1 MIPNWLAA
9 RGNAR
14 RLDVLQEERL
24 MTAAPASLKP
34 VIFAVDDEPV
44 VLGAVERD
52 LRRHFGAG
60 FRVVKAGSGPQA
72 LDAARALK
80 QRDVPVALFL
90 VDQRMPEMTGTQ
102 FLMEARKLYP
112 EACTVLLTA
121 YADTEAAIASINQIG
136 LDHYLMKPWD
146 PPEQHLYPV
155 LDDLLAG
162 WMLTAPIPYDGIRL
176 AGALWS
182 AASHDCKDFLARNR
196 IPYLWLD
203 VDQNP
208 EARAL
213 VDGVTG
219 AEPRLPVLFF
229 PDGGTLVAPSRRDL
243 AEKVGLRTQAAS
255 AFYDVIVVGAGP
267 AGLAASVYASSEGLR
282 TVLIEKEATGGQAG
296 TSSRIENYVGFPSGL
311 SGSDLAHRAT
321 AQARRFGA
329 EIVTTQEVTAIRREP
344 PYHHVKLADGTE
356 LGCYALIVATGVS
369 VRRLDVPGAEA
380 LMGAGL
386 YYGAA
391 LTEAAHY
398 RGQHV
403 LVLGGANSAGQGA
416 VFFSRYASK
425 VTMLVRGESLEQ
437 SMSRYLV
444 EQIAAAPNIEVVAST
459 SVCEIVGKDRL
470 EAVVVQDATGARRE
484 LPAAALFV
492 FIGAAPHSEFLAG
505 VIERDAAGYVVTGL
519 DLMKDG
525 RWPAS
530 WTAKRPP
537 LLLETSVPGIFAA
550 GDVRAGSSKRVAA
563 AVGEGAVA
571 VQLVHQYLKT
581 V

>member
-1 MIPNWLAA
+1 
-9 RGNAR
+9 
-14 RLDVLQEERL
+14 
-24 MTAAPASLKP
+24 MTAAPATLKP

-52 LRRHFGAG
+52 LRRHFGAA
-60 FRVVKAGSGPQA
+60 FRIVKAGSGAQA

-90 VDQRMPEMTGTQ
+90 VDQRMPEMTGTE
-102 FLMEARKLYP
+102 LLIEARKLYP
-112 EACTVLLTA
+112 EACKVLLTA

-155 LDDLLAG
+155 LDDLLGG
-162 WMLTAPIPYDGIRL
+162 WMLTAPVPYDGIRL

-243 AEKVGLRTQAAS
+243 AEKVGLKTHAAS

-267 AGLAASVYASSEGLR
+267 AGLAASVYAASEGLR

-329 EIVTTQEVTAIRREP
+329 EIVTTQEVTALRHEP
-344 PYHHVKLADGTE
+344 PYHYVKLSDGTE

-380 LMGAGL
+380 LVGAGL

-416 VFFSRYASK
+416 MFFSRYASQ

-444 EQIAAAPNIEVVAST
+444 DQIAGTPNIEVVT
-459 SVCEIVGKDRL
+459 GTTVCEVVGKDRL
-470 EAVVVQDATGARRE
+470 EAVVVQDAAGARRE
-484 LPAAALFV
+484 LTTAALFV
-492 FIGAAPHSEFLAG
+492 FIGAAPHSEFLGG

-519 DLMKDG
+519 DLMKG
-525 RWPAS
+525 GKWPAS

-537 LLLETSVPGIFAA
+537 LLLETCVPGIFAA